1 MCPVD
6 LATAP
11 RSGSPDDHP
20 AEHGIIP
27 PVPMLDTLARYI
39 LKRTTLRFLLL
50 FAVFMGVMVGGQIA
64 LLLGR
69 GVPPEACLPM
79 ILAMSLLSVPIALPV
94 SLATAILVVLGGMV
108 QDGEFRALAASGVSH
123 HRVLIRIV
131 PLIVGAI
138 MLCGLLTHVI
148 MPMGI
153 ADMRANNGKLLQ
165 SAIASRVAEG
175 EPMVDHK
182 GMSVW
187 VGSADGPRL
196 QDVRAM
202 VKRGDE
208 QIALYSPEAHW
219 VLTDQGVHLECSD
232 VQMMV
237 RQPGKHL
244 MTMDTERYSYLFDSE
259 LAKRQ
264 GINPDS
270 MSTADVLALT
280 RILPKGK
287 ESHGV
292 YNNARLTMH
301 FRFFLPLSLIT
312 FALLA
317 MGLGLAFGT
326 DQNLPG
332 VIIIVV
338 IVALVVYPTFGY
350 VKNQTSKPQIDPS
363 FILYPPAILVTI
375 FGGWLAWRPERA
387 REILAKPFL
396 WLASRRS
403 GRA

>member
-1 MCPVD
+1 
-6 LATAP
+6 
-11 RSGSPDDHP
+11 
-20 AEHGIIP
+20 
-27 PVPMLDTLARYI
+27 MLDTLARYI

-50 FAVFMGVMVGGQIA
+50 FAVFMGVLVGGQVA

-79 ILAMSLLSVPIALPV
+79 IQAMSLLSVPIALPV

-123 HRVLIRIV
+123 RRVLVRLV
-131 PLIVGAI
+131 PLILGA
-138 MLCGLLTHVI
+138 MLLCGLLTHVV

-153 ADMRANNGKLLQ
+153 ADMRANKGKLLQ
-165 SAIASRVAEG
+165 TAIASRVAEG

-196 QDVRAM
+196 QDVRALL
-202 VKRGDE
+202 KRGDE
-208 QIALYSPEAHW
+208 QIALYAPEAQW
-219 VLTDQGVHLECSD
+219 VLADQGVHLECRN

-237 RQPGKHL
+237 RHPGKHL
-244 MTMDTERYSYLFDSE
+244 MTMDTERYAYLFDSE
-259 LAKRQ
+259 LAKREK
-264 GINPDS
+264 INPDAL
-270 MSTADVLALT
+270 STTEVLALT
-280 RILPKGK
+280 RALPKPD
-287 ESHGV
+287 ESHAV
-292 YNNARLTMH
+292 YNNARLTLH
-301 FRFFLPLSLIT
+301 FRFFLPLSLIA
-312 FALLA
+312 FGLLA

-338 IVALVVYPTFGY
+338 IVAAVVYPTFGY
-350 VKNQTSKPQIDPS
+350 VKNNTSKPQIDPS
-363 FILYPPAILVTI
+363 FILYPPAVLVALI
-375 FGGWLAWRPERA
+375 GGWLAWRPERA
-387 REILAKPFL
+387 RETLAKPLL
-396 WLASRRS
+396 WLASRRA